1 MTRVTI
7 TNLRAR
13 LGYYLKLSQKEDI
26 YITKYGRVIAVL
38 TKPKNT
44 SIG

>member
-1 MTRVTI
+1 MIKVTI
-7 TNLRAR
+7 TNLREH

-26 YITKYGRVIAVL
+26 YITKYGKVIAVL

-44 SIG
+44 RIG